1 MKLTLKRCKK
11 RKFASEL
18 VMGAIMQEGV
28 TVNRGDAITAKRQ
41 CQCHAMTPRRRPI
54 DHGVPGHR
62 AQHFPLLATCLH
74 DNFTLHE
81 PSFHLP
87 SSTTCLSG
95 TSSPSSSEN
104 VPFITS
110 NTPNHLSTSPLTAL
124 RSLPRCRQH
133 RHWPGR
139 RLWSTFLLLSIL
151 CAQVATV
158 HAMLDAL
165 KALFILTGAST
176 YLGKYLGSI

>member
-1 MKLTLKRCKK
+1 
-11 RKFASEL
+11 
-18 VMGAIMQEGV
+18 MQEGV
-28 TVNRGDAITAKRQ
+28 TVTRGDATAARRQ
-41 CQCHAMTPRRRPI
+41 CQCHAMTPRKRPI
-54 DHGVPGHR
+54 DHSVPGPSE
-62 AQHFPLLATCLH
+62 QHFPLMATCLH

-81 PSFHLP
+81 LSFHQP

-95 TSSPSSSEN
+95 TSSSSSPAN

-110 NTPNHLSTSPLTAL
+110 NTPNHLSTPPLTAL

-139 RLWSTFLLLSIL
+139 RLWSSFLLLSLL
-151 CAQVATV
+151 CAQLATV

-176 YLGKYLGSI
+176 YLGKYLISI